1 MTQTISSAKTETA
14 STDRIRSLRW
24 AAPAVVAAAALSVF
38 SVYADGT
45 LSASQ
50 QASQEA
56 ALPWIIAVM
65 VVLSGLLFGLAVP
78 RLLRSRSMSGWA
90 VALGVA
96 GILTLPAYWSGLGV
110 ILGVAALLVATTGRR
125 AARADGTPARLATAA
140 AVLGVLAI
148 AADLGGV
155 ILGVTH

>member
-24 AAPAVVAAAALSVF
+24 AAPAVVAAAALSIF
-38 SVYADGT
+38 SVYGDGT

-90 VALGVA
+90 LALGLV

-110 ILGVAALLVATTGRR
+110 IFGAAALLVATTARR
-125 AARADGTPARLATAA
+125 AARADGHPARLAAAA

-148 AADLGGV
+148 AADLAGV
-155 ILGVTH
+155 IIGVTH